1 MAITILRKQFSLDG
15 AWSDPSSVV
24 LSDATGTYGV
34 RRKDTQAVVVAANT
48 PMVRVGDGLYRYYWS
63 DPAAGLTYEYA
74 VTYVIDGETYT
85 EPGEVAGGGLG
96 LLPLTDLDPMVR
108 TWIGGA
114 SDALLHQQVRFAFRR
129 LCERTRIYE
138 WIGDITLEEDVSEYA
153 LSIPAGTGLLGI
165 ESVKYLEDDVL
176 ESGDVLIYTPA
187 RGDCSVKLAHTP
199 TQSGDVIRVRACV
212 LPDRTCADAPD
223 WLLQRYGDAIAS
235 GAIMMLAGMQG
246 HPWFN
251 MATYQIHERLWRKG
265 LGEGVVE
272 KVHGRVSGGG
282 RIAIPSMGF

>member
-1 MAITILRKQFSLDG
+1 MAVTILRKHFSLDG

-34 RRKDTQAVVVAANT
+34 RRKDTQAVVVAAGT

-74 VTYVIDGETYT
+74 VTYVIDGETYRET
-85 EPGEVAGGGLG
+85 GEVIGGGLG

-138 WIGDITLEEDVSEYA
+138 WVGDITLEEDVSEYA
-153 LSIPAGTGLLGI
+153 LSIPAGTGLLSI
-165 ESVKYLEDDVL
+165 ESVTYLDDDGLV
-176 ESGDVLIYTPA
+176 EYGAVPIYHPE
-187 RGDCSVKLAHTP
+187 RGDCSVKLVHTP
-199 TQSGDVIRVRACV
+199 SASGDPIRVRACV

-223 WLLQRYGDAIAS
+223 WLMQRYGDTIAS

-246 HPWFN
+246 RPWFN
-251 MATYQIHERLWRKG
+251 MAAYKMHEALWRRG
-265 LGEGVVE
+265 LGEGVVG
-272 KVHGRVSGGG
+272 KVHGRVDGGG
-282 RIAIPSMGF
+282 RIAIPKCC